1 MSEAG
6 ELQPAARHCQAC
18 GRPAAIDARFCGH
31 CGAGLSGG
39 AMVAT
44 GAAGRAMPG
53 REVFCRAC
61 GRAINAAAL
70 ACPGCGAPQQT
81 WASNRLLA
89 AEGGKSRVVAGV
101 LGLLLGGIG
110 AHKFYL
116 ARPFQG
122 LIYLLLC
129 WTFIPAIVGF
139 IEGIAYLCMSE
150 SGFARKYG

>member
-6 ELQPAARHCQAC
+6 DVQMTARHCQAC
-18 GRPAAIDARFCGH
+18 GRVASIDARFCGH
-31 CGAGLSGG
+31 CGAGLSSG

-70 ACPGCGAPQQT
+70 ACPGCGAPQGPV
-81 WASNRLLA
+81 A
-89 AEGGKSRVVAGV
+89 GDGKSRVVAGV